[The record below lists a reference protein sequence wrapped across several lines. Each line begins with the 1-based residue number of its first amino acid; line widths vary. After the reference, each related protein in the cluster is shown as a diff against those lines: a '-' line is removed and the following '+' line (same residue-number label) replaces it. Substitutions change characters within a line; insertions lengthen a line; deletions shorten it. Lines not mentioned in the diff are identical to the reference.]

1 MSSIEPMPP
10 TPPGDAPG
18 APGGTAR
25 DEARQAL
32 QICNSCRYCEG
43 YCAVFPAMT
52 LRRAFTDADLDYLA
66 NLCHGCRGCYYSCQY
81 APPHPFH
88 LNLPRALA
96 ETRGESYAKYAWPG
110 PLARLFERNG
120 AIVSLAVSISL
131 GLVLALTVMLQDAGV
146 LFAAH
151 EGPGS
156 FYAVIPHGVMVA
168 VAGTTFG
175 FSVLALIMGFLRFWT
190 GTGGTLGQLVNL
202 PALRKA
208 LGDIAT
214 LRNLGGGAEGEGCT
228 YPDEA
233 FSNRRRWLHH
243 CMMYGFLLC
252 FAATAVGTLY
262 DYVLGWVAP
271 YSWYSLPVVLGT
283 LGGLGLLI
291 GPGGLLAL
299 KAVAD
304 PLPGVRRQLGM
315 DVALLAL
322 LFLVSLTGLVLLFF
336 RETSAM
342 GILLAIHLGF
352 VLGLFLTLPYGK
364 FVHAIYRG
372 AALLKAALERP

>member
-1 MSSIEPMPP
+1 MSSIDP
-10 TPPGDAPG
+10 TRNPGQDAL
-18 APGGTAR
+18 T
-25 DEARQAL
+25 DARQAL
-32 QICNSCRYCEG
+32 QICNACRYCEG

-52 LRRAFTDADLDYLA
+52 QRRAFSDVDLDYLA

-88 LNLPRALA
+88 LNLPRVLA
-96 ETRGESYAKYAWPG
+96 EVRGNSYAKYAWPG
-110 PLARLFERNG
+110 PLARLFEHNG
-120 AIVSLAVSISL
+120 LVVSLAVSLSL
-131 GLVLALTVMLQDAGV
+131 GLVLALTVLLQDTGV
-146 LFAAH
+146 LFAPQR
-151 EGPGS
+151 GPGS

-175 FSVLALIMGFLRFWT
+175 FAVLALIMGFLRFWT
-190 GTGGTLGQLVNL
+190 GTGGSLRQLVD
-202 PALRKA
+202 PRA
-208 LGDIAT
+208 LGKAVSDIAT

-233 FSNRRRWLHH
+233 FSNKRRWLHH
-243 CMMYGFLLC
+243 FMMYGFLLC
-252 FAATAVGTLY
+252 FAATCVGTIY
-262 DYVLGWVAP
+262 DYGFGWVAP
-271 YSWYSLPVVLGT
+271 YSWYSLPVVMGT
-283 LGGLGLLI
+283 IGGMGLLI

-299 KAVAD
+299 KFVAD
-304 PLPGVRRQLGM
+304 PEPGVRRQLGM

-322 LFLVSLTGLVLLFF
+322 LFLVSLTGLVLLVF
-336 RETSAM
+336 RETPAM

-364 FVHAIYRG
+364 FVHSIYRG